1 MTNEFILEY
10 STYIYGIARNF
21 DYYKNKED
29 LYQAGCI
36 GLLQAYQHYDKRE
49 NVKFTTYAYPYIL
62 GEMCKL
68 VREDKNIKIG
78 RNMIRLKN
86 QVERVNNYL
95 NQKYSRQP
103 TTLEIAKF
111 MEIKESDVIEALKT
125 NGVTQS
131 IDEPINQEG
140 KDMSLYDIIS
150 DRNVNIETLVS
161 LKEALN
167 TLDEQDRKILM
178 YSIEQNMSQQEI
190 ASILNTNQVQVSR
203 TLTKIKT
210 NLKNK
215 IAA

>member
-1 MTNEFILEY
+1 M
-10 STYIYGIARNF
+10 
-21 DYYKNKED
+21 
-29 LYQAGCI
+29 

-68 VREDKNIKIG
+68 VREDKNIKIS

-86 QVERVNNYL
+86 QIEKVSNYL
-95 NQKYSRQP
+95 NQKNLRQP
-103 TTLEIAKF
+103 TTLEIAQF
-111 MEIKESDVIEALKT
+111 MEIKESEVIEALKT
-125 NGVTQS
+125 PSLTQS
-131 IDEPINQEG
+131 IDEPIKQEG
-140 KDMSLYDIIS
+140 KDMNLYDVIS
-150 DRNVNIETLVS
+150 DCNVNIETLVS
-161 LKEALN
+161 LREALN
-167 TLDEQDRKILM
+167 SLNEQDKKILL

-203 TLTKIKT
+203 TLTKIKN